1 MDFRGEPFGCMP
13 QLMSSAEH
21 VDKLHAIC
29 VVCGAEASRT
39 QRLIDGRP
47 AAYDDPIILV
57 GGSES
62 YEARCRHCHEVPR
75 KA

>member
-1 MDFRGEPFGCMP
+1 
-13 QLMSSAEH
+13 
-21 VDKLHAIC
+21 
-29 VVCGAEASRT
+29 
-39 QRLIDGRP
+39 LIDGRP

-75 KA
+75 EDQESGPIE